1 MGSVR
6 SSNIPY
12 PSQTAY
18 SIPCFIPLADDA
30 NSLPAYSP
38 PADRAQFEAAF
49 KPNPK
54 KVLDD
59 LHLASLSLDNIT
71 IPTIRPGELSPI
83 ESSAASSSGD
93 EFDSPLVIERT
104 LYEPIVLNQN
114 ALSSPPLQR
123 TSGLPPPPRAAAH
136 IPRFSTNGEI
146 ADMV

>member
-83 ESSAASSSGD
+83 DSYAASSSGD
-93 EFDSPLVIERT
+93 EFDSPQAIERT
-104 LYEPIVLNQN
+104 LDEPIFLNQN
-114 ALSSPPLQR
+114 TLPSPPLQR
-123 TSGLPPPPRAAAH
+123 NSGLPPPPRAAAH
-136 IPRFSTNGEI
+136 TSRFSADGDI
-146 ADMV
+146 ADIV